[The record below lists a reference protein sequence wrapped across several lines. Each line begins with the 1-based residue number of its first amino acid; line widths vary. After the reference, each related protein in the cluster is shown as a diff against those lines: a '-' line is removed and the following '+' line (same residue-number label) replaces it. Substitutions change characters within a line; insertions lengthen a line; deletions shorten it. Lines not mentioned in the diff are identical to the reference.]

1 MILLFISFDSKLVP
15 ILSDIHKLFC
25 KFWIIFA
32 KESYRTCIILIK
44 GVTYVY
50 IKRLN
55 WYILSHSMTRSSWFS
70 TVILPAPKMIT
81 LPNILLSEKFENLRS
96 KLGYLFILKSSWK
109 CICQHIRDKNV
120 PLFTPNISKRVKQV
134 LWSVNL
140 KAFVITQSIYC
151 RDGKRMFRYCAI
163 NFFQIKCTKIQST
176 IKIKEKSKGIWL

>member
-32 KESYRTCIILIK
+32 KEPYRTCIILIK

-55 WYILSHSMTRSSWFS
+55 WYILSHSPTKLSWFS
-70 TVILPAPKMIT
+70 TVILPAAKMIT
-81 LPNILLSEKFENLRS
+81 LPNILLSEKFEILRS

-109 CICQHIRDKNV
+109 SICRHIRDKNV
-120 PLFTPNISKRVKQV
+120 PLFTPNISTRVKQV

-140 KAFVITQSIYC
+140 KAFLTAQSIYC
-151 RDGKRMFRYCAI
+151 HDGKKMFRYCAI

-176 IKIKEKSKGIWL
+176 IKMKEKSKGIWL

>member
-1 MILLFISFDSKLVP
+1 M
-15 ILSDIHKLFC
+15 
-25 KFWIIFA
+25 
-32 KESYRTCIILIK
+32 
-44 GVTYVY
+44 
-50 IKRLN
+50 KRLN
-55 WYILSHSMTRSSWFS
+55 LYIHSHSLTRSSSFS
-70 TVILPAPKMIT
+70 TAILPAPKMIT
-81 LPNILLSEKFENLRS
+81 LPNILLSQKFENLSS
-96 KLGYLFILKSSWK
+96 KLGYLFVLKSFWK
-109 CICQHIRDKNV
+109 CICGHIRDKNV